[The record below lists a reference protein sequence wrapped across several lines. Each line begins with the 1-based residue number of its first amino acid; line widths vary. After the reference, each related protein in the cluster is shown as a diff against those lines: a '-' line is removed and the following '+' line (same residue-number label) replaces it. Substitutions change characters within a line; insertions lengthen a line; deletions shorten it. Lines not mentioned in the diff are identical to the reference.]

1 MLISELWQINFQ
13 TFIRCFHWVKNI
25 KQNKN
30 AYHEMSMTEF
40 SNKSWNTTSGLIND
54 VNWKKK
60 NVYPKLIQKYVYIQ
74 DTKHHWSSYHV
85 PGRTSWMVRLQT
97 SCNLYMESIKTYFN
111 SAVVTV
117 YFSNLYW
124 SHFSVITIDLP
135 EKLTVLRRRLAGLL
149 SLHLHMLGI
158 SKNYE
163 VCIEAIE
170 IVTLTSVEVNTPS
183 YLCSSDS
190 PKRILDTFES

>member
-40 SNKSWNTTSGLIND
+40 PNKSWNTTSGLIND

-97 SCNLYMESIKTYFN
+97 SCNLYMESTKTYFN

-117 YFSNLYW
+117 YFLNLYW

-135 EKLTVLRRRLAGLL
+135 EKLTTLTQETCWLTFVIFTYARYFRKLSSLYWNNWNSNTDLRRSKHPLL
-149 SLHLHMLGI
+149 LMFL
-158 SKNYE
+158 
-163 VCIEAIE
+163 
-170 IVTLTSVEVNTPS
+170 
-183 YLCSSDS
+183 
-190 PKRILDTFES
+190 R

>member
-1 MLISELWQINFQ
+1 MSYGKLIFKRLYAVSIELKISNRTKMHTMRCPWQSFRIN
-13 TFIRCFHWVKNI
+13 HE
-25 KQNKN
+25 KQPVV
-30 AYHEMSMTEF
+30 SLMTSTE
-40 SNKSWNTTSGLIND
+40 
-54 VNWKKK
+54 KK
-60 NVYPKLIQKYVYIQ
+60 NVYLKLIQKYVYIQ
-74 DTKHHWSSYHV
+74 DTKHHWSSYHI

-170 IVTLTSVEVNTPS
+170 TVTLTSVEVNTPS